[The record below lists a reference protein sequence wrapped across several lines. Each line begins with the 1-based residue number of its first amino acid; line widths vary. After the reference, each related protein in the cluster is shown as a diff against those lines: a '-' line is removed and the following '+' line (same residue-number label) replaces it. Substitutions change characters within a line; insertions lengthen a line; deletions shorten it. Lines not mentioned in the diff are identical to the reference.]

1 MRTRI
6 NRRAPQRTGRRGCKH
21 PVRYET
27 DWLGRTYAGCPLCGR
42 WTRLKTV
49 VARPDGK
56 RLAA

>member
-1 MRTRI
+1 MATRTD
-6 NRRAPQRTGRRGCKH
+6 RRAPRRAGRACKH

-27 DWLGRTYAGCPLCGR
+27 DWLGRTYAGCPVCGR
-42 WTRLKTV
+42 WKLQKTE